1 MAMSGND
8 ERMGAADDGK
18 SAGGRGTRGRA
29 QVDPRLLADR
39 EAAERDFT
47 EDRDLSEDERL
58 ELFRESL
65 VQSVLPDLPRMP
77 GFHTCWLTT
86 SNPRDSIQWRIRI
99 GYELVKV
106 QDCPG
111 WDGVTVAAG
120 DYAGVI
126 AVNEM
131 VAARIPLGLYNRYM
145 REVHHT
151 LPLKEEEKLR
161 SQIDEFAGA
170 AERRGSRVIE
180 GDGTAELVQRA
191 KPMPLLDA

>member
-1 MAMSGND
+1 MSGND
-8 ERMGAADDGK
+8 ERMGMSDTGK
-18 SAGGRGTRGRA
+18 TGTGRGTRGRA
-29 QVDPRLLADR
+29 QVDPSLLAER
-39 EAAERDFT
+39 EAGERDFT

-77 GFHTCWLTT
+77 GYHTCWLTT

-120 DYAGVI
+120 EYAGVI

-161 SQIDEFAGA
+161 AQIDGLVDA
-170 AERRGSRVIE
+170 AERRGSKVIE
-180 GDGTAELVQRA
+180 GDGTAALVQRA
-191 KPMPLLDA
+191 SPMAPLDA